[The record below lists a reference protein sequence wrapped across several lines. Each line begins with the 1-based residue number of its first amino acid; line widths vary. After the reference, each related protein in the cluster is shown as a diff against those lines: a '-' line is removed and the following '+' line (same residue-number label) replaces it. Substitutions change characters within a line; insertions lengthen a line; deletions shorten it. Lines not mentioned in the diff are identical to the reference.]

1 MERFEAV
8 VFDLDGT
15 LLNTLEDLTDS
26 VNVALRAYHCQEKSI
41 EQVRTYVGNGIR
53 KLIERCLEGGED
65 HPDFETIFTAFKE
78 HYKDNC
84 QNKTRPY
91 DGVIELLRTLKA
103 QGKKLAIV
111 SNKADFAVKELND
124 YYFAEFDMVAI
135 GESEN
140 VARKPAPDTVYQAL
154 KELDVTKDKA
164 VYIGDS
170 DVDVQTAK
178 NAGLTCI
185 SVLWGFRDRAL
196 LEQNGAKHFANNCA
210 EVLDLIDRL

>member
-1 MERFEAV
+1 M
-8 VFDLDGT
+8 
-15 LLNTLEDLTDS
+15 
-26 VNVALRAYHCQEKSI
+26 I
-41 EQVRTYVGNGIR
+41 I
-53 KLIERCLEGGED
+53 I
-65 HPDFETIFTAFKE
+65 
-78 HYKDNC
+78 
-84 QNKTRPY
+84 
-91 DGVIELLRTLKA
+91 
-103 QGKKLAIV
+103 
-111 SNKADFAVKELND
+111 
-124 YYFAEFDMVAI
+124 FAEFDMIAI

-210 EVLDLIDRL
+210 EVLDLIDKL